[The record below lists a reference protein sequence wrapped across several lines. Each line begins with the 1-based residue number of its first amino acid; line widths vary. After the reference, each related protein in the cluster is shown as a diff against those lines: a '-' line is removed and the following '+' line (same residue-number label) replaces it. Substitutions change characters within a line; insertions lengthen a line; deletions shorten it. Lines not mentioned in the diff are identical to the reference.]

1 MNIKKKFN
9 FKEWFYY
16 WYRATIK
23 IRFARLHVK
32 IKNRRKNIRL
42 NKKTEINSMQKSA
55 IDFFLFI
62 LKHKDANLNHS
73 PESKTRFID
82 LDKVWVTMHSSGNNT
97 YLINIIDASYEDEAH
112 SHEVIIPYD
121 YAVNLMDEFDAELE
135 RRFRAMEAAKKRI
148 VVDEIERLT
157 NKIIKKDNG
166 IRK

>member
-1 MNIKKKFN
+1 MSSKKRLT
-9 FKEWFYY
+9 FKEWIRY

-23 IRFARLHVK
+23 IRVARAH
-32 IKNRRKNIRL
+32 IKLKNKRKSLRL
-42 NKKTEINSMQKSA
+42 IKKTEINNMQKSV

-62 LKHKDANLNHS
+62 LKHKDATLNHS

-82 LDKVWVTMHSSGNNT
+82 LNNIWVTMSSSGNNT
-97 YLINIIDASYEDEAH
+97 YLINIIDESIENEAH

-135 RRFRAMEAAKKRI
+135 RRFRAMEAAKKNI

-166 IRK
+166 R